1 MANIDGANCWVGVT
15 NLILIPCK
23 TMEEIQDYLQT
34 LDVDELLLQ
43 YGSIR
48 EGRDYAQFLTAV
60 NLSID

>member
-1 MANIDGANCWVGVT
+1 VGVT

-34 LDVDELLLQ
+34 LDVDELVLQ

-48 EGRDYAQFLTAV
+48 EGRDYALFLTEV
-60 NLSID
+60 NLSVD